1 MGALGLIAKRGIPG
15 AGMRSVTAISSRWL
29 RAPVGGLLRSFRTI
43 GDSVEADEVLGVV
56 ADPFGEK
63 EAEIRSPEPGV
74 VIGRR
79 NMPIVN
85 EGDALFHIGTTAHPD
100 SSTTIDA
107 LTSAPQPDFMLD
119 EDEII

>member
-1 MGALGLIAKRGIPG
+1 
-15 AGMRSVTAISSRWL
+15 
-29 RAPVGGLLRSFRTI
+29 
-43 GDSVEADEVLGVV
+43 V
-56 ADPFGEK
+56 ADPFGEN
-63 EAEIRSPEPGV
+63 EVGILSLDAGV

-85 EGDALFHIGTTAHPD
+85 EGDALFHVGVTAHPD
-100 SSTTIDA
+100 SEATIER